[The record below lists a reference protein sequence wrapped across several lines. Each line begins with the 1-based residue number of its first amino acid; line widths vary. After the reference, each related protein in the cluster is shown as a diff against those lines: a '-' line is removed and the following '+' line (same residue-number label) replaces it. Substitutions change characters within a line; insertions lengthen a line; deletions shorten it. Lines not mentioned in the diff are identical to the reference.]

1 MTTPLV
7 PDFILQLFQDEV
19 HKINSVVVQ
28 KMCTIYK
35 IDYEDAVAKLADEA
49 AIKLTLSNNQKIKLV
64 KKQKEADPKHR
75 CQARV
80 FRKKDLEVLQCTR
93 KTPAEGACFCKRHQ
107 KMHDEGRLKY
117 GTINDVKPDEI
128 STPALVKKKKHTLV

>member
-28 KMCTIYK
+28 KMCQMYN
-35 IDYEDAVAKLADEA
+35 IDYDDAVTKLAKEA
-49 AIKLTLSNNQKIKLV
+49 AIKLTLSNNEKIKLV
-64 KKQKEADPKHR
+64 KKQKEPDAKQR
-75 CQARV
+75 CHARV
-80 FRKKDLEVLQCTR
+80 FRKKDLEVFQCTR

-107 KMHDEGRLKY
+107 KMNDEGRLKY
-117 GTINDVKPDEI
+117 GTINDVKPAEI
-128 STPALVKKKKHTLV
+128 STPALIKKKKHTLV